1 MGQVRET
8 ATPSPSGGRR
18 VWVVTSPHETP
29 RRFGGTRSPWGL
41 RHVRPD
47 GVAVTACGL
56 PTGSW
61 PSFWALDFSALD
73 ASSCPACARV
83 FLIERPRDA

>member
-1 MGQVRET
+1 MGRVRET
-8 ATPSPSGGRR
+8 SAPGGRR
-18 VWVVTSPHETP
+18 RDWVVTSSHETP
-29 RRFGGTRSPWGL
+29 RRFGGSRSPWGL

-61 PSFWALDFSALD
+61 PSFWDLDFRALDEA
-73 ASSCPACARV
+73 SCPACARV
-83 FLIERPRDA
+83 FLIERPQGA